1 MNIIRNLLT
10 AAALASLVSCA
21 SPKKECSDCSKC
33 EKKTEC
39 ASAGQGKKAT
49 GMLKTAA
56 AATPQG
62 QALKAASTAA
72 QKAQ

>member
-1 MNIIRNLLT
+1 MTIIRNLLVG
-10 AAALASLVSCA
+10 LSLVTLASCA

-33 EKKTEC
+33 DKKAEC
-39 ASAGQGKKAT
+39 SSAGQSKKAT
-49 GMLKTAA
+49 GMLKSAA

-72 QKAQ
+72 EKAQ